1 LEQILKLHLENLE
14 GARKILIIFGILLL
28 VVSGAFLIGSLLGIV
43 SMESLAIGQQSG
55 LRTLAGGAVV
65 GCLLAA
71 IGYWDR

>member
-1 LEQILKLHLENLE
+1 MEKILKLDLENLE
-14 GARKILIIFGILLL
+14 GARKTLVILGILLL
-28 VVSGAFLIGSLLGIV
+28 AVSVVFLIGSFLGIV